1 MITRRI
7 VSVVA
12 LGLLLAACGGG
23 EPEPQAPPKAEPSVP
38 AGRPLDAG
46 QIKALAALFPDNPLT
61 GGQVAPRSYRWV
73 NEQVAI
79 FVQFDKPNP
88 DEATALRYIGVSVK
102 GVYCKEAQPD
112 AEQGSFTHFHRLK
125 AVDYGDGHA
134 GRPGEPGYWL
144 SWVAVDAFDQRD
156 RAVKPGVDYAFSPTE
171 PPACGGNVPKAD
183 FAAPGARLLS
193 KPDIQTLA
201 SAFGDNPLTGGQVAP
216 RLYRWVNEDAQI
228 FLQFDERN
236 PAEAT
241 ALKYVGVSVRGEYCR
256 SKQPHPDFTH
266 FHRVNAPDYQQGH
279 AGPPDSKG
287 YWLLWVA
294 AAEFEQQGRT
304 VTPGVDR
311 EFSPTVPPDC

>member
-112 AEQGSFTHFHRLK
+112 AEKGSFTHFHRLK

-144 SWVAVDAFDQRD
+144 SWVAVHAFDQRD

-171 PPACGGNVPKAD
+171 PPACSGNVPKAD
-183 FAAPGARLLS
+183 FAAPGARPLS

-228 FLQFDERN
+228 FLQFDLFVYFLRH
-236 PAEAT
+236 PGQVLSRS
-241 ALKYVGVSVRGEYCR
+241 ALLQAVWGYDAVDPNTVEQHVAHLRRKLGE
-256 SKQPHPDFTH
+256 P
-266 FHRVNAPDYQQGH
+266 RVI
-279 AGPPDSKG
+279 
-287 YWLLWVA
+287 
-294 AAEFEQQGRT
+294 RT
-304 VTPGVDR
+304 VWGVGYALR
-311 EFSPTVPPDC
+311 AEP